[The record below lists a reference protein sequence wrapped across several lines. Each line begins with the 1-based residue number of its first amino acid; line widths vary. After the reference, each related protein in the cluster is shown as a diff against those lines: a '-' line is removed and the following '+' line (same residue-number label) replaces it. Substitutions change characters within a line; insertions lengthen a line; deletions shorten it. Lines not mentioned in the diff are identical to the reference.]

1 MSRLYAVLALGL
13 VCAANLSA
21 DPVSTS
27 GPPDDNW
34 NSIITDL
41 QSVSDDLADNQK
53 QIDDLHT
60 KIAELQTLGKD
71 SAAEIARLQ
80 TLVDQHAARVKELGE
95 RYTKVL
101 TLAQRLKG
109 EVERATL
116 FNYIFGGVAV
126 AAVIVAVGEG
136 VVLAHR

>member
-1 MSRLYAVLALGL
+1 MSRLYAVLALAV
-13 VCAANLSA
+13 VCAANLNA
-21 DPVSTS
+21 DPVSPT
-27 GPPDDNW
+27 GPAADGW

-80 TLVDQHAARVKELGE
+80 TLVDAADRALYAAKRTGRNRVELK
-95 RYTKVL
+95 TV
-101 TLAQRLKG
+101 
-109 EVERATL
+109 
-116 FNYIFGGVAV
+116 
-126 AAVIVAVGEG
+126 
-136 VVLAHR
+136 